1 VRYSR
6 GDDYWA
12 EEGMFLPE
20 KVYKLRHLIGNSFD
34 TYITSL
40 NLNLLFYN
48 LSIFLFKRKL

>member
-1 VRYSR
+1 MRYSR